1 MAMEVRTK
9 DVRAHVIALRA
20 SASWSLEQKKFLS
33 CAHFV
38 IINFCHHFCELVFRA
53 EMVNSMCTVAA
64 RGGILC
70 NELGAV
76 TNSFNLGTIVTRFA
90 VVSASKTV
98 AIVASE
104 CSRIGFSPA
113 ATVNLTLVLVD
124 TPPRIKF
131 ARLLFIEVHMMYDSI
146 DPDEAMRAPTI
157 VVGTMIPGA
166 STFML

>member
-1 MAMEVRTK
+1 
-9 DVRAHVIALRA
+9 
-20 SASWSLEQKKFLS
+20 
-33 CAHFV
+33 
-38 IINFCHHFCELVFRA
+38 
-53 EMVNSMCTVAA
+53 MCTVAG

-70 NELGAV
+70 NELRAL
-76 TNSFNLGTIVTRFA
+76 TNSFNLGTIVTHFA

-124 TPPRIKF
+124 TPPRINF
-131 ARLLFIEVHMMYDSI
+131 ARLLFIEVHMIYDSI
-146 DPDEAMRAPTI
+146 DTDEAMRAPTI
-157 VVGTMIPGA
+157 VVGTMIPGV

>member
-1 MAMEVRTK
+1 
-9 DVRAHVIALRA
+9 
-20 SASWSLEQKKFLS
+20 
-33 CAHFV
+33 
-38 IINFCHHFCELVFRA
+38 
-53 EMVNSMCTVAA
+53 VNSMCTVAA

-70 NELGAV
+70 NELGAL
-76 TNSFNLGTIVTRFA
+76 TNIFNLGTIVTHFA

-124 TPPRIKF
+124 TPPRINF
-131 ARLLFIEVHMMYDSI
+131 ARLLFIEVHMMYDST

-157 VVGTMIPGA
+157 VVGTIIWCIDIHVKALPA
-166 STFML
+166 VATEAELATTVLAVVLEYSPVLDSSVAQLHRRHLQKARRLPCLLVR